1 MDFWVMPL
9 HQPRKNIDNDSLR
22 FLLFHNRADS
32 FFHPGHCPSDC
43 RLLQACLTVDNASP
57 NCVLWL
63 RYAVCEVCLSSPTAV
78 WTRLQWAKCLIDSDS
93 TQWGLHGALCSPSP
107 AVLPTVALQ
116 ASLPVTLFPREEAPA
131 FSQNRASL
139 FLLTWPPLHYC
150 YLGAMVVTGISGKPE
165 RERAISSL
173 SKC

>member
-43 RLLQACLTVDNASP
+43 RLSQACLTVDDASP

-63 RYAVCEVCLSSPTAV
+63 RYAVCEVCPSSPTAV
-78 WTRLQWAKCLIDSDS
+78 WTGLQWAKCLIDSDS
-93 TQWGLHGALCSPSP
+93 AQWGLHGALCSPSP
-107 AVLPTVALQ
+107 AMLSAVALQ
-116 ASLPVTLFPREEAPA
+116 ASFACHLTSERKHLHCL
-131 FSQNRASL
+131 RASS
-139 FLLTWPPLHYC
+139 FLLTWPPLRYC

-165 RERAISSL
+165 RECAISSL